1 MSRTLSMYD
10 YVEEN
15 YSEHVCK
22 VINDV
27 YAKYAKYVERDDFE
41 QEAALVIFKLPPSIM
56 DANRSFAKWVITAKF
71 TEALSKYGDSCLDYY
86 SIAKMPEYDTSLYS
100 MDGAEASAI
109 LTDICKYITLTSLDK
124 KILYYRYVRKMS
136 FDDIGLVLH
145 INRSRAYTRHQKMMY
160 RMFHI
165 AAWKLRVKSDML

>member
-1 MSRTLSMYD
+1 MNKAISMYD

-22 VINDV
+22 LINEL
-27 YAKYAKYVERDDFE
+27 YAKYAGYVERDDFE

-56 DANRSFAKWVITAKF
+56 DANRSFAKWVITNKL

-86 SIAKMPEYDTSLYS
+86 SIAKNPEYDTPLYS

-160 RMFHI
+160 RMFRI
-165 AAWKLRVKSDML
+165 AAWKLRVRSDML